1 VSLGEDKAIPVWPFG
16 IFRIVTHDIVIQS
29 HDELHCR
36 KGASWMTR
44 FGFGQSLQDQLTS
57 VVRDFFQMFNRV
69 VTLQLFRLPSLPVKP
84 RVFLLLK
91 LTSHGDLNDLT
102 QNLLCLVKILNDIS
116 GADHYG
122 SFPLT
127 TN

>member
-1 VSLGEDKAIPVWPFG
+1 
-16 IFRIVTHDIVIQS
+16 
-29 HDELHCR
+29 
-36 KGASWMTR
+36 MTG

-69 VTLQLFRLPSLPVKP
+69 VTLLQLFRLTSLPVKP

-102 QNLLCLVKILNDIS
+102 QNLLCLVKILNDVS